1 MTRRSLV
8 LTWWDRHR
16 QVAPAA
22 VVALGTVLL
31 AIYPVPL
38 LPLAHA
44 YEAICQRYP
53 VLTLLA
59 FHPPAAPL
67 ALLMSLAG
75 LGLAV
80 GAVATAVAVAQT
92 RRFNHR
98 LRRGATTV
106 PPRLARLAGE
116 LGIADRI
123 TFLDWAPPAACC
135 FGVRHAQ
142 IAITAG
148 LVSQL
153 DDAELVAVLAHERQ
167 HLRRHDPL
175 RYLVL
180 YALSTAAFMVPV
192 APALRRRQEA
202 RIELA
207 ADRAALEVV
216 SSGAL
221 AGALL
226 SVLSAPRLPV
236 HGVASLTAT
245 EARIAHLSGRGAELP
260 EIPDRLVAASVGL
273 AATVAAAMVHLAATT
288 RLADMV
294 CQYCR
299 VVVSMTGLGW

>member
-1 MTRRSLV
+1 MTRRPMV
-8 LTWWDRHR
+8 PTWWDEHH
-16 QVAPAA
+16 QMVPAA

-31 AIYPVPL
+31 AAYPVPL
-38 LPLAHA
+38 LPLARA
-44 YEAICQRYP
+44 YESICQRYP
-53 VLTLLA
+53 VLSLLA

-67 ALLMSLAG
+67 ALLISLAG

-92 RRFNHR
+92 HRFNQR
-98 LRRGATTV
+98 LRRDATTV
-106 PPRLARLAGE
+106 PPRLVRLAGE

-123 TFLDWAPPAACC
+123 TCLDWASPAACC
-135 FGVRHAQ
+135 YGVRQ
-142 IAITAG
+142 PRIAITAG
-148 LVSQL
+148 LVSRL

-180 YALSTAAFMVPV
+180 YTLSAVAFMVPV

-216 SSGAL
+216 SPGAL

-226 SVLSAPRLPV
+226 SVLNAPRLPV

-245 EARIAHLSGRGAELP
+245 EARIAQLSGRAELP
-260 EIPDRLVAASVGL
+260 EIPGRLVAASVGL
-273 AATVAAAMVHLAATT
+273 AAIVAAAMAHLAVST

-294 CQYCR
+294 CTFCR
-299 VVVSMTGLGW
+299 LVISMTGLGW